1 MTDRIKWLSLSL
13 VDDFFRMID
22 QWLNL
27 ALIHTVL
34 LLALAAKSRR
44 LVGHSEEEEEEGF
57 VGIVCKK

>member
-1 MTDRIKWLSLSL
+1 MAVSLSL
-13 VDDFFRMID
+13 DDFFRMID

-27 ALIHTVL
+27 APIHTVL

-44 LVGHSEEEEEEGF
+44 LVGHSEEEEGF

>member
-1 MTDRIKWLSLSL
+1 MAVSL
-13 VDDFFRMID
+13 VDDFFSMID

-27 ALIHTVL
+27 APIHTVL

-57 VGIVCKK
+57 VGIVRKK

>member
-1 MTDRIKWLSLSL
+1 MAVSL

-44 LVGHSEEEEEEGF
+44 LVGHSEEEEEEEEEGF
-57 VGIVCKK
+57 VGIVRKK